1 MATTET
7 TTTSDTSTVVAIR
20 PPSKYNVILYNDN
33 VTTVE
38 FVILVLMS
46 IFHKS
51 FEDASALTI
60 NIHDTGKGVAGIF
73 SHEIASQKREETV
86 IAARTNGFPLRCEIE
101 EA

>member
-7 TTTSDTSTVVAIR
+7 TTTTDVSQVVAIR
-20 PPSKYNVILYNDN
+20 PPSKYNVVLYNDN

-51 FEDASALTI
+51 FDDANALTI
-60 NIHDTGKGVAGIF
+60 NIHETGKGVAGVF
-73 SHEIASQKREETV
+73 SYEIATQKREETV
-86 IAARTNGFPLRCEIE
+86 IAARTNGFPLKCEIE
-101 EA
+101 EV